1 MKSKQICGIIGFPL
15 NKPRSIP
22 IWRAYIK
29 KYKINSSME
38 ELEINPKKIKNFLIE
53 LKKNHYFKA
62 AAVTMPYKKL
72 LFKYV
77 KPADTFSKYSK
88 SINLIKKQK
97 TFLYGYNT
105 DVYGAMESLKRK
117 MKLYNKV
124 IIFGLGGTG
133 SAIFN
138 YLKKKYNKKFII
150 ITSQKIKNKKN
161 IIYLKKINMK
171 SLKNPC
177 LIINCTPLG
186 SNLKKKYVNQ
196 SIISWNLFKFIDKK
210 SYVFDI
216 VYKPKITRLAFF
228 CKKFKIHYTNGL
240 KMNTVQ
246 AKKAL
251 KIVFRK

>member
-1 MKSKQICGIIGFPL
+1 
-15 NKPRSIP
+15 
-22 IWRAYIK
+22 
-29 KYKINSSME
+29 
-38 ELEINPKKIKNFLIE
+38 
-53 LKKNHYFKA
+53 
-62 AAVTMPYKKL
+62 
-72 LFKYV
+72 
-77 KPADTFSKYSK
+77 
-88 SINLIKKQK
+88 
-97 TFLYGYNT
+97 
-105 DVYGAMESLKRK
+105 
-117 MKLYNKV
+117 
-124 IIFGLGGTG
+124 
-133 SAIFN
+133 
-138 YLKKKYNKKFII
+138 
-150 ITSQKIKNKKN
+150 
-161 IIYLKKINMK
+161 MK